1 MKIEV
6 LKLEKNYAK
15 LLIKDTNTSIVNAL
29 RRTMVADVPKMA
41 IEDVEFHLGTVQDE
55 SGKEYESLSPMFDE
69 ILSHRLGMVP
79 IPTDLDLFVRR
90 DACTCGGEGCP
101 SCTIMFVLNKKG
113 PCTVYS
119 GDLEPVADPKWRVV
133 DDLIPLV
140 KLGEGQAPLIY
151 ATAQLGTGKEHAK
164 WTPVCGIGFYKMP
177 ELTFHHSKIDD
188 PQALAKSC
196 PRNLLFVEGSKVVIP
211 HPEDCPACMACV
223 EAGEG
228 AVDVKFQ
235 HGNFVFF
242 FETDG
247 SLTAL
252 RALREGL
259 KILRGRF
266 EGLDEKS
273 ADL

>member
-1 MKIEV
+1 
-6 LKLEKNYAK
+6 
-15 LLIKDTNTSIVNAL
+15 
-29 RRTMVADVPKMA
+29 
-41 IEDVEFHLGTVQDE
+41 
-55 SGKEYESLSPMFDE
+55 
-69 ILSHRLGMVP
+69 
-79 IPTDLDLFVRR
+79 
-90 DACTCGGEGCP
+90 
-101 SCTIMFVLNKKG
+101 MFVLNKKG

-119 GDLEPVADPKWRVV
+119 GDLEPVADPKWRVI

-151 ATAQLGTGKEHAK
+151 ATAQLGTGREHAK
-164 WTPVCGIGFYKMP
+164 WNPVCGIGFYKMP
-177 ELTFHHSKIDD
+177 SLTFHHAKIDD

-228 AVDVKFQ
+228 AVEVKFE
-235 HGNFVFF
+235 HGSFVFF

-252 RALREGL
+252 RALKEGL

-266 EGLDEKS
+266 EGLTEKS